1 MTVLRIFPAPGHDN
15 ELIFIIIPPWV
26 PVPSSQ
32 PYACLTYIGV
42 KSEKSSILLSLF
54 SKYVLLSLC
63 TVSVGTRWGEDEW
76 NGPKH
81 GRGTDDSRV
90 IMTTR
95 QAAQGLL
102 RLPASHS
109 SRGRHKGCFVSITLP
124 GQHLGE
130 LNLSGQGG
138 ARRRT
143 CRRTTCPFPL
153 TFTHTAAHHAYSD
166 ATTNIYPTT
175 IKTLILCHPTCKSSP
190 WGYVQL
196 VYTLSRD
203 ICEHR

>member
-1 MTVLRIFPAPGHDN
+1 
-15 ELIFIIIPPWV
+15 
-26 PVPSSQ
+26 
-32 PYACLTYIGV
+32 
-42 KSEKSSILLSLF
+42 
-54 SKYVLLSLC
+54 
-63 TVSVGTRWGEDEW
+63 
-76 NGPKH
+76 
-81 GRGTDDSRV
+81 
-90 IMTTR
+90 MTTR

-175 IKTLILCHPTCKSSP
+175 IKTLILCHPNCKSSP
-190 WGYVQL
+190 RGYVQL
-196 VYTLSRD
+196 IYTLSRD
-203 ICEHR
+203 ICEHRKMHNNQGKCDSSSNNFYILCITHSHIFRCGLLRS